1 MEKYNHKKIEKKWQK
16 RWQNSNLFK
25 TDKKDNSKEKFYLL
39 DMFPYPSGSG
49 LHMGHTEQAAVTDA
63 LYRFYRMNGKNVL
76 HPQGFD
82 SFGLPAENFAI
93 KTGIYPSE
101 STKTAIAIFKK
112 QMNSLGL
119 AYDFTGDVITSEPN
133 YYKWTQ
139 FIFGK
144 FFENKLVYKKNSK
157 TNWCNS
163 CNTIIANEQV
173 KEGKCE
179 RCGAEIEQKYVP
191 SWMFKITDFAD
202 DLINDLDKVDWPEST
217 IKNQRNWIGK
227 SQGAEIK
234 FKVKSL
240 KLKVENENLKF
251 IKVFTTRPDTLF
263 GSTFIVLAP
272 EHELITECQLQI
284 TNYDEVKKYIKNAKK
299 KTDMQRVE
307 GKEKTG
313 IKLEGIFV
321 INPANNKEIS
331 IFISDYV
338 LSGYGSGAIMAVPAH
353 DERDFEFAKKYN
365 LEIIEVI
372 SGGDVSQKAYVGDGI
387 LINSGEF
394 NGWSS
399 KEAIKKITEFVK
411 GKMVSNYRL
420 RDWSISRQRY
430 WGCPIP
436 IVYSP
441 DGQPKFVGEENL
453 PWLLPTDVDFIPT
466 GEAPLAKSKEL
477 KQRVERIF
485 GKGWTPEVDTMDT
498 FVDSSWYFLRYLDPE
513 NDQKFALAEVIKH
526 WMPVDLY
533 IGGAEHTCMHL
544 LYARFFIKAMKK
556 IGLIDFDEPF
566 IKLRHQG
573 IVRDKVGKK
582 MSKSKGNVVS
592 PDEMIERFGADATR
606 AYMLFVSP
614 LEDDII
620 WNEENII
627 GVYRFLEKVWNL
639 KSLIINHESQITNN
653 KIEKLVHKTIKKVS
667 EDIKKLKFNTAISA
681 LMILV
686 NEMEKQKEVTAVNYQ
701 LLIILLSPFAPHL
714 AEELWAQLG
723 NEEFILMQNWPKYDL
738 ELTKDKIINL
748 VIQVNGKL
756 RDAIEVAA
764 DISEEDVKK
773 IALKSEKIK
782 KWLIGKEVVKI
793 IFVKG
798 KLLNIV
804 VK

>member
-1 MEKYNHKKIEKKWQK
+1 M
-16 RWQNSNLFK
+16 
-25 TDKKDNSKEKFYLL
+25 
-39 DMFPYPSGSG
+39 
-49 LHMGHTEQAAVTDA
+49 
-63 LYRFYRMNGKNVL
+63 
-76 HPQGFD
+76 
-82 SFGLPAENFAI
+82 
-93 KTGIYPSE
+93 
-101 STKTAIAIFKK
+101 
-112 QMNSLGL
+112 
-119 AYDFTGDVITSEPN
+119 
-133 YYKWTQ
+133 
-139 FIFGK
+139 
-144 FFENKLVYKKNSK
+144 
-157 TNWCNS
+157 
-163 CNTIIANEQV
+163 
-173 KEGKCE
+173 
-179 RCGAEIEQKYVP
+179 
-191 SWMFKITDFAD
+191 
-202 DLINDLDKVDWPEST
+202 
-217 IKNQRNWIGK
+217 
-227 SQGAEIK
+227 
-234 FKVKSL
+234 
-240 KLKVENENLKF
+240 
-251 IKVFTTRPDTLF
+251 
-263 GSTFIVLAP
+263 
-272 EHELITECQLQI
+272 QI

-338 LSGYGSGAIMAVPAH
+338 LSGYGLGAIMAVPAH